1 MRVYKEKSGDFTMV
15 TFLLDNRQSY
25 TISSENSPL
34 SIYLQPGDVVK
45 ITYMDTGEGFLPAK
59 EIVIEGLE

>member
-1 MRVYKEKSGDFTMV
+1 MV

-34 SIYLQPGDVVK
+34 SIYLQPGDVVNV
-45 ITYMDTGEGFLPAK
+45 TYMDTGESFLPAK